1 MLELCRMLISIGK
14 RIKEFAEAK
23 GLSQKQFGALINRH
37 EKTVANIYKRKTI
50 DTELL
55 LSICKATNHD
65 FFSYYYQLEPLKTFR
80 DTYSADLKVEIE
92 ELKNLH
98 IQKDDIISLQNQS
111 IQNQADVIRLLKE
124 KEQFLSGENAK

>member
-1 MLELCRMLISIGK
+1 MVVSIGEK
-14 RIKEFAEAK
+14 IKEFAESK

-65 FFSYYYQLEPLKTFR
+65 FFSHFYQREPLKTFR
-80 DTYSADLKVEIE
+80 KHELAELEKEME
-92 ELKNLH
+92 ELKSQLN
-98 IQKDDIISLQNQS
+98 QKDSYIALQGENIKNENDI
-111 IQNQADVIRLLKE
+111 IRLLKE
-124 KEQFLSGENAK
+124 KEEFLATIKNKNGQ